1 MDEAAPML
9 QHSGRLDDAAAVH
22 GNDLVAIESERE
34 RRGLER
40 GSRPGPPHG
49 DARLDCPSS
58 WLAASTN
65 WNSEARWL

>member
-9 QHSGRLDDAAAVH
+9 QHGGRLDDAAAVH

-40 GSRPGPPHG
+40 GSRPWPPHG
-49 DARLDCPSS
+49 DARIGLPKF
-58 WLAASTN
+58 LACC
-65 WNSEARWL
+65 